1 MPLISEAG
9 DRPYKDFM
17 RILSNCLGSV
27 HNKERL
33 VHLER
38 GDIDWCHLCLP
49 GSQEKARSR
58 VKMWSVNYFI
68 IYSHAL
74 KKDLKH
80 L

>member
-9 DRPYKDFM
+9 GRHHKDFM
-17 RILSNCLGSV
+17 RILSALGGCTIG
-27 HNKERL
+27 EAAL
-33 VHLER
+33 PR
-38 GDIDWCHLCLP
+38 GETDRCHLCLP